1 MTLMDW
7 LEIRVGMKYNLRS
20 ETRRINTTWMPFS
33 LVGTV
38 SYYHSSCSN
47 SNSNYIA
54 LNSETNVVYYLNGY
68 Q

>member
-1 MTLMDW
+1 MDW

-20 ETRRINTTWMPFS
+20 ETRRINTTWMPFN

-38 SYYHSSCSN
+38 SYYHSCYSN
-47 SNSNYIA
+47 SNSIA
-54 LNSETNVVYYLNGY
+54 LNSDTNVVYYLNGY